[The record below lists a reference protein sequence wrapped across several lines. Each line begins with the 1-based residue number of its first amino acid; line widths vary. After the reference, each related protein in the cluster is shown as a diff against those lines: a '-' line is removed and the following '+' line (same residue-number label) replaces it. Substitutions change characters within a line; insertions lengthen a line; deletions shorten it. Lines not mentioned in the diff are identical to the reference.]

1 MVNKSELAPHIA
13 LMTFDRVESAKIL
26 GIPYTTLSNWVE
38 ELGLT
43 PSVRNSGKRG
53 VQALYAAPDL
63 FRGMLAKVQLEGG
76 LAKKAARATA
86 SVIMDLLDAAEVLT
100 SFPAKKFGFLLGTGS
115 EIKYVAR
122 EGWDDPAKL
131 HKDLLSNGGLCWI
144 IDLKQVTDDLL
155 SAMIPVIQDHVMQE
169 FGFVLDGPGKLGLHR
184 LTLRDG
190 TKLESETF
198 DSLMQKLRR
207 HTITAALADGARR
220 AGRVDPDDL
229 ADMEDMARFVGY
241 ANAQEFSE
249 DIANV
254 RKTLQ
259 EISAK

>member
-1 MVNKSELAPHIA
+1 MVNKSELEPHIA

-26 GIPYTTLSNWVE
+26 GIPYTTLSNWGE
-38 ELGLT
+38 ELGVT

-53 VQALYAAPDL
+53 VQALYAVPDL

-100 SFPAKKFGFLLGTGS
+100 SFPAKKFGFLLGMAS
-115 EIKYVAR
+115 EIQYVPR
-122 EGWDDPAKL
+122 ENWNEPAKL
-131 HKDLLSNGGLCWI
+131 HEDLSTKGGLCWI

-169 FGFVLDGPGKLGLHR
+169 FGFVLDGPGQLGVHR

-190 TKLESETF
+190 TILESETF
-198 DSLMQKLRR
+198 ESLMKKLQR
-207 HTITAALADGARR
+207 HRITAALAEGARR
-220 AGRVDPDDL
+220 TGRVDPADL

-241 ANAQEFSE
+241 ADAQEFSD

-254 RKTLQ
+254 RKALQ
-259 EISAK
+259 ELSAK